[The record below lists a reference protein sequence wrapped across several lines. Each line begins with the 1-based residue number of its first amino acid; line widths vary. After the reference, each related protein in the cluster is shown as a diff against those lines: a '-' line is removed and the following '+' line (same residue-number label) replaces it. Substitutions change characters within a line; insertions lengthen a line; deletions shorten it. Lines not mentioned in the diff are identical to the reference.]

1 MELHEIDLLAIETLK
16 SLQIEDE
23 GIKLSC
29 YQIFLNNQ
37 FLYYIIKVLACP
49 PFKIPYIYKF

>member
-1 MELHEIDLLAIETLK
+1 MVMELHEVNLLAIEALK

-37 FLYYIIKVLACP
+37 FLY
-49 PFKIPYIYKF
+49 